1 MEIYRDIRN
10 SSICMERETQSGSE
24 NNSIKASIKQT
35 KMNHLGKHPYSK
47 NKDLFKNFEMPSD
60 HLTRK

>member
-1 MEIYRDIRN
+1 
-10 SSICMERETQSGSE
+10 MERETQSGSE